1 LNIKSSIANHN
12 SQLEVIFNTAP
23 MGIALLNSRLAFI
36 SCNPALLLKL
46 GYRSAELRRKTI
58 LEICHPEDQH
68 QLETLIQ
75 SARDRSASYL
85 RQELRLNHKTRPY
98 LWVELSI
105 QQIPSEYKD
114 SGEFVL
120 MIQNI
125 HERKQLQLEL
135 LETRRQLI
143 KSNEEERQ
151 KLAQELHDG
160 PMQEL
165 HSITYQ
171 IAGIEDGLPEE
182 IRVRLSSIR
191 KTTQNAI
198 KTLRAL
204 AYNLRPPALSNYGLV
219 NSIQSHAGK
228 FTVNHPELELALDLP
243 ENHPP
248 FAEDVELALFRI
260 YQQAL
265 TNIVIHAKASR
276 AEISL
281 KVTQSAASLQ
291 IKDNG
296 IGFRVPER
304 WIEFVRDGH
313 YGLAGTSERVSAL
326 GGEFLISSSPG
337 AGTTLIIQIPD
348 YQEK

>member
-1 LNIKSSIANHN
+1 MNIKPSTANYN

-23 MGIALLNSRLAFI
+23 MGIALLNSRLAFM
-36 SCNPALLLKL
+36 SCNPALLRKL
-46 GYRSAELRRKTI
+46 GYSSAELRRKTI

-75 SARDRSASYL
+75 SAREQAASYL

-98 LWVELSI
+98 LWVEVSI
-105 QQIPSEYKD
+105 QQIPSAVQD

-165 HSITYQ
+165 HSITYR
-171 IAGIEDGLPEE
+171 IAGIEDELPEE
-182 IRVRLSSIR
+182 LEERLNSIQD
-191 KTTQNAI
+191 TTLNTVEA
-198 KTLRAL
+198 LRAL
-204 AYNLRPPALSNYGLV
+204 AYNLRPPALSDYGLV

-228 FTVNHPELELALDLP
+228 FTVNHPELDLALDLP
-243 ENHPP
+243 DDQPRL
-248 FAEDVELALFRI
+248 AEDVELALFRI

-265 TNIVIHAKASR
+265 TNIVMHAEASR
-276 AEISL
+276 AEVSL
-281 KVTQSAASLQ
+281 KVTPESASLQ

-296 IGFRVPER
+296 IGFRVPDR

-337 AGTTLIIQIPD
+337 EGTTLTIRIPD